1 LDVQARELAMASTN
15 RIDPIFVLAQIELL
29 RLRYPQIWD
38 DDDTLA
44 IALEGETD
52 LHEVLAAI
60 VARICDAE
68 EYAEADNRLINALKE
83 RRDRF
88 NHRYEAMRTLALK
101 LMDAA
106 GVRKVVLPQKT
117 LSIRAGTP
125 KVIITDEL
133 ALPPN
138 CVRIKR
144 EPDKVMIRELI
155 DQGVPVAG
163 AELSNSEPV
172 LSIR

>member
-1 LDVQARELAMASTN
+1 MRNWSEAVAMSDR
-15 RIDPIFVLAQIELL
+15 RIDPVFVLAQIELL

-44 IALEGETD
+44 ITLEGETD
-52 LHEVLAAI
+52 LHEVLAAV
-60 VARICDAE
+60 VARMCDAD
-68 EYAEADNRLINALKE
+68 AFAAGINALVNDLKE

-88 NHRYEAMRTLALK
+88 NARYDAMRTLAFR
-101 LMDAA
+101 LMDTA
-106 GVRKVVLPQKT
+106 GVRKVELAQKT
-117 LSIRAGTP
+117 LFIRAGQP
-125 KVIITDEL
+125 KVIITDEH

-155 DQGVPVAG
+155 DQGVPVPG

>member
-1 LDVQARELAMASTN
+1 MAPTN

-38 DDDTLA
+38 DDDSLA
-44 IALEGETD
+44 ITLEGETD

-68 EYAEADNRLINALKE
+68 EYAEADNKLINDLKE

-88 NHRYEAMRTLALK
+88 NTRYDAMRMLAMK
-101 LMDAA
+101 LMNAA

-117 LSIRAGTP
+117 LSIGAGP
-125 KVIITDEL
+125 HKVIITDEA
-133 ALPPN
+133 ALPSN
-138 CVRIKR
+138 CLRIKR
-144 EPDKVMIRELI
+144 EPDKV
-155 DQGVPVAG
+155 
-163 AELSNSEPV
+163 
-172 LSIR
+172 